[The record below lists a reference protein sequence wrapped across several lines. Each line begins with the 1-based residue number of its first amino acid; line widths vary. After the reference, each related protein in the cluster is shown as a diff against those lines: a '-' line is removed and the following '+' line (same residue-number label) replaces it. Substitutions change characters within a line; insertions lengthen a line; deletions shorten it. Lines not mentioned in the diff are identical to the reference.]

1 MIEREKLYKKTDDVK
16 VDDVKSHLLH
26 SNGVNQDVG
35 KSCLEVKAPLM
46 SSSCRRSAALRA
58 D

>member
-35 KSCLEVKAPLM
+35 KSLLGGESPH
-46 SSSCRRSAALRA
+46 
-58 D
+58 